1 MPDQAIQAGQTPIP
15 QSTVYSPPGTVANT
29 PAPPKTQIPTGGGTA
44 NPANAGKP
52 GFDVFG
58 NYVGI
63 DAQTAHPQDNTAKP
77 QTAFSSDQ
85 GAAQVAT
92 NADKLQTLKNTGLTL
107 GPDGLA
113 RYSDSSFATAPS
125 DAMQNEDGTWQSGG
139 VRYAIG
145 PSTTADPELKAMS
158 DQITQMK
165 SQFDTTSRAAI
176 DNIKAQFD
184 NLIKQQG
191 DINTRSQASQEQT
204 LIMGGSQR
212 YAQDSSN
219 GQTTALMS
227 YGLQQLADL
236 NTKEQSAVIQA
247 QQAMDSGDMKLMD
260 SSLALAQKARD
271 EKQAAAKTLSD
282 RLQKQTDD
290 LNVKKKQNA
299 IDTAVGTQLSSG
311 ITDPAAIVK
320 ALAAQGITATAKD
333 VADSISNLN
342 PNAKEVAQ
350 VMADASKYGAPKDVL
365 AAIGK
370 AKNLTEAYQA
380 AAGYTNDPTSNAG
393 MYAAYVRQA
402 TAAGQ
407 TPISPESFIA
417 RVEYNK
423 AYSTAKGKAAGEG
436 AGGAGGNLKQSDIKS
451 RESFPQ
457 NLKPYAKQSGNG
469 TWYLD
474 LSSIGAQ
481 TRGNLINQAGDIP
494 VITDKNQAADLVN
507 IKDAYGKLN
516 TITIAMRDMTSGS
529 ALTRDLGGAG
539 LSYLSA
545 LAQTDPKKAAA
556 TALNDSALDF
566 LKAISGVQGFR
577 GNQTAINQIK
587 DSLPKITDTQD
598 VAAQKLSYIAQQI
611 ADREAAT
618 VGGPGTKDVTN
629 FVIRSEDQAKNA
641 LTDAGKKTPSM
652 QGQITQVLSENNPDT
667 GQPYSYL
674 EAAQILGIDIPSQ
687 ISGGGS
693 FIFGSPQN

>member
-1 MPDQAIQAGQTPIP
+1 MSTIATATTGGGYAPGETVPDG
-15 QSTVYSPPGTVANT
+15 VFPGTTPNT
-29 PAPPKTQIPTGGGTA
+29 PAPSLTTMA
-44 NPANAGKP
+44 NPNATLQTP
-52 GFDVFG
+52 GTMAGD
-58 NYVGI
+58 
-63 DAQTAHPQDNTAKP
+63 QTAKP

-85 GAAQVAT
+85 GASQVADNT
-92 NADKLQTLKNTGLTL
+92 QKLQTLKNTGLTL

-125 DAMQNEDGTWQSGG
+125 DAVQNEDGTWQSGG
-139 VRYAIG
+139 VKYALG
-145 PSTTADPELKAMS
+145 PATTTDPELQALN

-176 DNIKAQFD
+176 DNIKSQFD

-191 DINTRSQASQEQT
+191 DINTRSQASLDQS
-204 LIMGGSQR
+204 LIMSGSQR

-219 GQTTALMS
+219 GQATALMS

-311 ITDPAAIVK
+311 ITDPASIVA

-342 PNAKEVAQ
+342 PNAQAVAQ
-350 VMADASKYGAPKDVL
+350 VQADAAKYGAPKDVL

-380 AAGYTNDPTSNAG
+380 TAGYTNDPTSTAG

-417 RVEYNK
+417 HQDYLK
-423 AYSTAKGKAAGEG
+423 AYNTKAGEN
-436 AGGAGGNLKQSDIKS
+436 AAANTGGGGGLSSSSIKT
-451 RESFPQ
+451 RNDFPQ
-457 NLKPYAKQSGNG
+457 ALKPYAKQSGNG

-474 LSSIGAQ
+474 LSSIGSAQ
-481 TRGNLINQAGDIP
+481 RAAFINQAGDIP

-618 VGGPGTKDVTN
+618 VGSPGTRDVTN

-641 LTDAGKKTPSM
+641 LTDAGKKTPGI

-687 ISGGGS
+687 SNGGGIS
-693 FIFGSPQN
+693 NDPIGNFIFGSYPNAVR